1 MNTAF
6 TLVYIFAART
16 ASMEM
21 NFPHK
26 SLDQTIGN
34 KAQDGAAQ
42 RAAHDALL
50 ACAIARQALSL
61 TARTYV
67 AHKSG
72 RRMNIVRSRSNVA
85 EDRIRLFSGK
95 LSESNGGSEAAKI
108 RNRFVTGH
116 FRPDLAPGFAGEH
129 MSGEAALTNL

>member
-1 MNTAF
+1 MNAAF
-6 TLVYIFAART
+6 TLVYTFAART
-16 ASMEM
+16 TSMEM

-34 KAQDGAAQ
+34 VAQDGAAQ

-67 AHKSG
+67 AHKNG
-72 RRMNIVRSRSNVA
+72 RRMNIVRSRSNAV
-85 EDRIRLFSGK
+85 EDRIRLFSGRF
-95 LSESNGGSEAAKI
+95 SENNGDSKVTEI
-108 RNRFVTGH
+108 RARFVAGH
-116 FRPDLAPGFAGEH
+116 FRPDLAAEH
-129 MSGEAALTNL
+129 MSSETALTNL